1 MKKRYAA
8 NLISAMIMLGA
19 ISGYIFHILFFET
32 NDNLMHC
39 IVTGTMFG
47 FINSLFVLLC
57 YKKYKSIKTS
67 NKVLERQIRLDNLTE
82 LYNRY
87 ALEKDIDGIN
97 TDAVNSVIYVDIDNF
112 SDFNNTYGHA
122 TGDKILK
129 IVANIIKNSIRS
141 VDIVYR
147 YGGEEFVVIL
157 RDTTKSEAIII
168 GHRIVKNICNFDNSP
183 YSNMTISAGVATMPE
198 DAKAFDELLKASD
211 TALLKAKNY
220 GKNQLVS
227 FDVKKCS

>member
-147 YGGEEFVVIL
+147 
-157 RDTTKSEAIII
+157 
-168 GHRIVKNICNFDNSP
+168 
-183 YSNMTISAGVATMPE
+183 
-198 DAKAFDELLKASD
+198 
-211 TALLKAKNY
+211 
-220 GKNQLVS
+220 
-227 FDVKKCS
+227 